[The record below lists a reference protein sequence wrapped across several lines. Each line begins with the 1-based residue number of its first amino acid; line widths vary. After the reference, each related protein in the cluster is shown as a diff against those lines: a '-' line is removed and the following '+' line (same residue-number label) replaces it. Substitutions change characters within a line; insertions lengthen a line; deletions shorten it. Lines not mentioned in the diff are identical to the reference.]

1 MLRSLRFCLVVACVS
16 LAPLVTGCGGSGGSV
31 ANLAGNVTL
40 GGKPLPAEAK
50 AFVMFTQGT
59 GKEAKKASAE
69 IVGSKYACADVPRG
83 AVTVFFDITQ
93 PVGPMKKSERTGAEY
108 QETKNLV
115 PANFSTG
122 TQLQVTGD
130 KADQNFDL

>member
-1 MLRSLRFCLVVACVS
+1 MLRSLSSQLAIACVALAS
-16 LAPLVTGCGGSGGSV
+16 LLTGCGGSGGSV

-40 GGKPLPAEAK
+40 GGKPLPPEAK

-59 GKEAKKASAE
+59 GKEANKASAP
-69 IVGSKYACADVPRG
+69 IVDSKYNCADVPQG

-93 PVGPMKKSERTGAEY
+93 PVGPMKKSERTGQEF

-115 PANFSTG
+115 PGQFATG
-122 TQLQVTGD
+122 MQLQVAGD

>member
-1 MLRSLRFCLVVACVS
+1 MLRSLRACLAIACVS
-16 LAPLVTGCGGSGGSV
+16 LAPLLIGCGGSGGSV

-69 IVGSKYACADVPRG
+69 ILGSKYDCADVPQG
-83 AVTVFFDITQ
+83 AVTVYFDITQ
-93 PVGPMKKSERTGAEY
+93 PVGPMKKSERTGQEF

-115 PANFSTG
+115 PGKFATG
-122 TQLQVTGD
+122 MPLQVAGD
-130 KADQNFDL
+130 KTDQNFDL